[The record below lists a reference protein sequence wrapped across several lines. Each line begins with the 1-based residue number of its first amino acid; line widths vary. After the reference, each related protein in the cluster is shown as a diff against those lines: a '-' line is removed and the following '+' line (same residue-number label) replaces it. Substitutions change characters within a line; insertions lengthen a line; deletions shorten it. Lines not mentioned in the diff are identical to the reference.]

1 MSTYVLLSN
10 TEELVFLYMYDNPLN
25 TSVFGWFMQ
34 NSPWTVAFPY
44 FYNTEKNGSLNE
56 LGSCMDC

>member
-1 MSTYVLLSN
+1 
-10 TEELVFLYMYDNPLN
+10 MYDNPLN

-44 FYNTEKNGSLNE
+44 FYNTEKKWEFDE